1 MPQNIDSLLRA
12 YYTNLSEKYK
22 QIADYILKTDHFD
35 QSLTIQELALDCAVS
50 TATISRFAKALTFA
64 NFQALKMALLAKQRP
79 TDNPL
84 FHEISSTD
92 NYLTMAD
99 KIFTSNTNALKA
111 TRSLLTDAQLQ
122 QAVNYI
128 NHAKR
133 LNFFGLGASG
143 IVAQD
148 GYHKFLRT
156 TIPTVY
162 NQDYHL
168 QLMQATQLTVQDC
181 ALIISHS
188 GQNKDALE
196 IARILKE
203 RRVPLIVITSFGNS
217 TLANLGDVTL
227 LSISEETNYRAE
239 ALHALIAQISIVDS
253 LFMMVAVT
261 NGAQTEQSFQAI
273 RTEIDRTRQK
283 GHQQ

>member
-1 MPQNIDSLLRA
+1 MTQNIDSLLRA

-22 QIADYILKTDHFD
+22 QIADYILKTEHFN
-35 QSLTIQELALDCAVS
+35 QSLTIQEFAADCGVS
-50 TATISRFAKALTFA
+50 TATISRFAKMLTFA
-64 NFQALKMALLAKQRP
+64 NFQALKMALLAKQATP

-84 FHEISSTD
+84 FHEISNND
-92 NYLTMAD
+92 DYLTMAD
-99 KIFTSNTNALKA
+99 KIFASITNALKA
-111 TRSLLTDAQLQ
+111 TRSLLTEAQLR
-122 QAVNYI
+122 QAVDYI
-128 NHAKR
+128 NQAKR
-133 LNFFGLGASG
+133 LSLFGLGASG

-156 TIPTVY
+156 AIPTVY

-168 QLMQATQLTVQDC
+168 QLMQATQLTEQDC

-203 RRVPLIVITSFGNS
+203 RHVPLIVITSFGNS
-217 TLANLGDVTL
+217 TLAKLGDVTL

-253 LFMMVAVT
+253 LFMMVAVN
-261 NGAQTEQSFQAI
+261 NGPQTEQSFKAI

-283 GHQQ
+283 